1 MFLKC
6 KCLKKEFKGVVFM
19 VRVRF
24 APSPTGYLHIGGA
37 RTALFNYLFSRK
49 NNGKFILRIED
60 TDFERSN
67 KEYEEVIIRDLRWL
81 GLDWDEGPDVGG
93 AFGPYR
99 QSERLHL
106 YKEYAN
112 KLIQEGKAYYC
123 YCTEEELEV
132 QRQLQ
137 LKEKKPPIY
146 DRRCLNLTDKKKQEY
161 INEGRKPS
169 VRFLVPYKELGIND
183 LIHGRLTI
191 DTKVISDPIIL
202 KSNGVPTYN
211 FGVVIDDHF
220 MEITHVIRGDE
231 HLDNTYRQVLIYEA
245 LNWES
250 PLYAHIPMILA
261 PDRSKLS
268 KRHGATS
275 VEELKKLG
283 FINKAVINY
292 IALLGWS
299 PKDNKEI
306 MFLDE
311 IISRFDLAGVLDH
324 PAVYDIEKMKYFN
337 HYYISNILSDNE
349 ILQALN
355 ELQNLNNL
363 EYNLSDEL
371 KLKVIN
377 LEKNRAYLLTDFF
390 ELFYII
396 DKDPEIG
403 QDILNELKNTTK
415 DVFEIIIDSLSSFEY
430 YDDMDKI
437 KEYLKDVAKRNNIKV
452 GQLYKPIRLLLTAKS
467 EGPELPKIIYLLG
480 KEKTLKRINF
490 IKQFV

>member
-1 MFLKC
+1 
-6 KCLKKEFKGVVFM
+6 M

-37 RTALFNYLFSRK
+37 RTALFNYLFARK

-67 KEYEEVIIRDLRWL
+67 KEYEEVIMRDLRWL
-81 GLDWDEGPDVGG
+81 GLEWDEGPDIGG
-93 AFGPYR
+93 PYKPYR
-99 QSERLHL
+99 QSERLDL

-132 QRQLQ
+132 QRKLQ

-146 DRRCLNLTDKKKQEY
+146 DRRCLNLTDKKRQEY

-169 VRFLVPYKELGIND
+169 VRFLVPYKELEITD
-183 LIHGRLTI
+183 LIHGKLSI
-191 DTKVISDPIIL
+191 DTKIISDPIIL

-245 LNWES
+245 LDWQI
-250 PLYAHIPMILA
+250 PFYAHIPMILA

-299 PKDNKEI
+299 PKDNTEI
-306 MFLDE
+306 MFLDQ
-311 IISRFDLAGVLDH
+311 IVSKFDLSGVLDH

-337 HYYISNILSDNE
+337 HYYIANILSDSE
-349 ILQALN
+349 IL
-355 ELQNLNNL
+355 ENLNQLLAISNL
-363 EYNLSDEL
+363 GYNLDDDL
-371 KLKVIN
+371 KLKVIK
-377 LEKNRAYLLTDFF
+377 LEKNRVYLLTDFF
-390 ELFYII
+390 ELFDII
-396 DKDPEIG
+396 EKDPEIKE
-403 QDILNELKNTTK
+403 DVLNELKSIDRN
-415 DVFEIIIDSLSSFEY
+415 VFEVIINSLNDFEY
-430 YDDMDKI
+430 YDDMEKI
-437 KEYLKDVAKRNNIKV
+437 KGYLKDVSKGNDIKV
-452 GQLYKPIRLLLTAKS
+452 GQLYKVIRLLLTGKS

-480 KEKTLKRINF
+480 KEKTIKRINV

>member
-1 MFLKC
+1 
-6 KCLKKEFKGVVFM
+6 M

-37 RTALFNYLFSRK
+37 RTALFNYLFARK

-67 KEYEEVIIRDLRWL
+67 KEYEEVIMRDLRWL
-81 GLDWDEGPDVGG
+81 GLEWDEGPDIGG
-93 AFGPYR
+93 PYKPYR
-99 QSERLHL
+99 QSERLDL

-132 QRQLQ
+132 QRKLQ

-146 DRRCLNLTDKKKQEY
+146 DRRCLNLTDKKRQEY

-169 VRFLVPYKELGIND
+169 VRFLVPYKELEITD
-183 LIHGRLTI
+183 LIHGKLSI
-191 DTKVISDPIIL
+191 DTKIISDPIIL

-245 LNWES
+245 LDWQI
-250 PLYAHIPMILA
+250 PFYAHIPMILA

-299 PKDNKEI
+299 PKDNTEI
-306 MFLDE
+306 MFLDQ
-311 IISRFDLAGVLDH
+311 IISKFDLSGVLDH

-337 HYYISNILSDNE
+337 HYYIANILSDSE
-349 ILQALN
+349 IL
-355 ELQNLNNL
+355 ENLNQLLAISNL
-363 EYNLSDEL
+363 EYNLDDDL
-371 KLKVIN
+371 KLKVIK
-377 LEKNRAYLLTDFF
+377 LEKNRVYLLTDFF
-390 ELFYII
+390 ELFDII
-396 DKDPEIG
+396 EKDPEIKE
-403 QDILNELKNTTK
+403 DVLNELKSI
-415 DVFEIIIDSLSSFEY
+415 DRSVFEVIINSLNDFEY
-430 YDDMDKI
+430 YDDMEKI
-437 KEYLKDVAKRNNIKV
+437 KGYLKDVSKRSNIKV
-452 GQLYKPIRLLLTAKS
+452 GQLYKSIRLLLTGKS

-480 KEKTLKRINF
+480 KEKTIKRINVV
-490 IKQFV
+490 KQFV

>member
-1 MFLKC
+1 
-6 KCLKKEFKGVVFM
+6 M

-37 RTALFNYLFSRK
+37 RTALFNYLFARK

-67 KEYEEVIIRDLRWL
+67 KEYEEVIMRDLRWL
-81 GLDWDEGPDVGG
+81 GLEWDEGPDIGG
-93 AFGPYR
+93 PYKPYR
-99 QSERLHL
+99 QSERLDL

-132 QRQLQ
+132 QRKLQ

-146 DRRCLNLTDKKKQEY
+146 DRRCLNLTDKKRQEY

-169 VRFLVPYKELGIND
+169 VRFLVPYKELEITD
-183 LIHGRLTI
+183 LIHGKLSI
-191 DTKVISDPIIL
+191 DTKIISDPIIL

-231 HLDNTYRQVLIYEA
+231 HLDNTYRQVLIYES
-245 LNWES
+245 LDWQI
-250 PLYAHIPMILA
+250 PFYAHIPMILA

-299 PKDNKEI
+299 PKDNTEI
-306 MFLDE
+306 MFLDQ
-311 IISRFDLAGVLDH
+311 IVSKFDLSGVLDH

-337 HYYISNILSDNE
+337 HYYIANILSDSE
-349 ILQALN
+349 IL
-355 ELQNLNNL
+355 ENLNQLLAISNL
-363 EYNLSDEL
+363 GYNLDDDL
-371 KLKVIN
+371 KLKVIK
-377 LEKNRAYLLTDFF
+377 LEKNRVYLLTDFF
-390 ELFYII
+390 ELFDII
-396 DKDPEIG
+396 EKDPEIKE
-403 QDILNELKNTTK
+403 DVLNELKSIDRN
-415 DVFEIIIDSLSSFEY
+415 VFEVIINSLNDFEY
-430 YDDMDKI
+430 YDDMEKI
-437 KEYLKDVAKRNNIKV
+437 KGYLKDVSKGNDIKV
-452 GQLYKPIRLLLTAKS
+452 GQLYKSIRLLLTGKS

-480 KEKTLKRINF
+480 KEKTIKRINVV
-490 IKQFV
+490 KQFV

>member
-1 MFLKC
+1 
-6 KCLKKEFKGVVFM
+6 M

-37 RTALFNYLFSRK
+37 RTALFNYLFARK

-67 KEYEEVIIRDLRWL
+67 KEYEEVIMRDLRWL
-81 GLDWDEGPDVGG
+81 GLEWDEGPDIGG
-93 AFGPYR
+93 PYKPYR
-99 QSERLHL
+99 QSERLDL

-132 QRQLQ
+132 QRKLQ

-146 DRRCLNLTDKKKQEY
+146 DRRCLNLTDKKRQEY

-169 VRFLVPYKELGIND
+169 VRFLVPYKELEITD
-183 LIHGRLTI
+183 LIHGKLSI
-191 DTKVISDPIIL
+191 DTKIISDPIIL

-245 LNWES
+245 LDWQI
-250 PLYAHIPMILA
+250 PFYAHIPMILA

-292 IALLGWS
+292 IALLVWS
-299 PKDNKEI
+299 PKDNTEI
-306 MFLDE
+306 MFLDQ
-311 IISRFDLAGVLDH
+311 IVSKFDLSGVLDH

-337 HYYISNILSDNE
+337 HYYIANILSDSE
-349 ILQALN
+349 IL
-355 ELQNLNNL
+355 ENLNQLLAISNL
-363 EYNLSDEL
+363 GYNLDDDL
-371 KLKVIN
+371 KLKVIK
-377 LEKNRAYLLTDFF
+377 LEKNRVYLLTDFF
-390 ELFYII
+390 ELFDII
-396 DKDPEIG
+396 EKDPEIKE
-403 QDILNELKNTTK
+403 DVLNELKSIDRN
-415 DVFEIIIDSLSSFEY
+415 VFEVIINSLNDFEY
-430 YDDMDKI
+430 YDDMEKI
-437 KEYLKDVAKRNNIKV
+437 KGYLKDVSKGNDIKV
-452 GQLYKPIRLLLTAKS
+452 GQLYKVIRLLLTGKS

-480 KEKTLKRINF
+480 KEKTIKRINV

>member
-1 MFLKC
+1 
-6 KCLKKEFKGVVFM
+6 M

-37 RTALFNYLFSRK
+37 RTALFNYLFARK

-67 KEYEEVIIRDLRWL
+67 KEYEEVIMRDLRWL
-81 GLDWDEGPDVGG
+81 GLEWDEGPDIGG
-93 AFGPYR
+93 PYKPYR
-99 QSERLHL
+99 QSERLDL

-132 QRQLQ
+132 QRKLQ

-146 DRRCLNLTDKKKQEY
+146 DRRCLNLTDKKRQEY

-169 VRFLVPYKELGIND
+169 VRFLVPYKELEITD
-183 LIHGRLTI
+183 LIHGKLSI
-191 DTKVISDPIIL
+191 DTKIISDPIIL

-245 LNWES
+245 LDWQI
-250 PLYAHIPMILA
+250 PFYAHIPMILA

-299 PKDNKEI
+299 PKDNTEI
-306 MFLDE
+306 MFLDQ
-311 IISRFDLAGVLDH
+311 IVSKFDLSGVLDH

-337 HYYISNILSDNE
+337 HYYIANILSDSE
-349 ILQALN
+349 IL
-355 ELQNLNNL
+355 ENLNQLLAISNL
-363 EYNLSDEL
+363 GYNLDDDL
-371 KLKVIN
+371 KLKVIK
-377 LEKNRAYLLTDFF
+377 LEKNRVYLLTDFF
-390 ELFYII
+390 ELFDII
-396 DKDPEIG
+396 EKDPEIKE
-403 QDILNELKNTTK
+403 DVLNELKSI
-415 DVFEIIIDSLSSFEY
+415 DRSVFEVIINSLNDFEY
-430 YDDMDKI
+430 YDDMEKI
-437 KEYLKDVAKRNNIKV
+437 KGYLKDVSKRSNIKV
-452 GQLYKPIRLLLTAKS
+452 GQLYKSIRLLLTGKS

-480 KEKTLKRINF
+480 KEKTIKRINVV
-490 IKQFV
+490 KQFV

>member
-1 MFLKC
+1 
-6 KCLKKEFKGVVFM
+6 M

-37 RTALFNYLFSRK
+37 RTALFNYLFARK
-49 NNGKFILRIED
+49 NDGKFVLRIED

-67 KEYEEVIIRDLRWL
+67 KEYEEVIMRDLKWL
-81 GLDWDEGPDVGG
+81 GLEWDEGPDVGG
-93 AFGPYR
+93 PYKPYR
-99 QSERLHL
+99 QSERLDL

-132 QRQLQ
+132 QRKLQ

-146 DRRCLNLTDKKKQEY
+146 DRRCLNLTDKKRQEY

-169 VRFLVPYKELGIND
+169 VRFLVPYKELEITD
-183 LIHGRLTI
+183 LIHGKLSI
-191 DTKVISDPIIL
+191 DTKIISDPIIL

-245 LNWES
+245 LDWQI
-250 PLYAHIPMILA
+250 PFYAHIPMILA

-299 PKDNKEI
+299 PKDNTEI
-306 MFLDE
+306 MFLDQ
-311 IISRFDLAGVLDH
+311 IVSKFDLSGVLDH

-337 HYYISNILSDNE
+337 HYYIANILSDSE
-349 ILQALN
+349 IL
-355 ELQNLNNL
+355 ENLNQLLAISNL
-363 EYNLSDEL
+363 GYNLDDDL
-371 KLKVIN
+371 KLKVIK
-377 LEKNRAYLLTDFF
+377 LEKNRVYLLTDFF
-390 ELFYII
+390 ELFDII
-396 DKDPEIG
+396 ENDPEIKE
-403 QDILNELKNTTK
+403 DVLNELKSIDRN
-415 DVFEIIIDSLSSFEY
+415 VFEVIINSLNDFEY
-430 YDDMDKI
+430 YDDMEKI
-437 KEYLKDVAKRNNIKV
+437 KGYLKDVSKRSNIKV
-452 GQLYKPIRLLLTAKS
+452 GQLYKSIRLLLTGKS

-480 KEKTLKRINF
+480 KEKTIKRINVV
-490 IKQFV
+490 KQFV

>member
-1 MFLKC
+1 
-6 KCLKKEFKGVVFM
+6 M

-37 RTALFNYLFSRK
+37 RTALFNYLFARK

-67 KEYEEVIIRDLRWL
+67 KEYEEVIMRDLRWL
-81 GLDWDEGPDVGG
+81 GLEWDEGPDIGG
-93 AFGPYR
+93 PYKPYR
-99 QSERLHL
+99 QSERLDL

-132 QRQLQ
+132 QRKLQ

-146 DRRCLNLTDKKKQEY
+146 DRRCLNLTDKKRQEY

-169 VRFLVPYKELGIND
+169 VRFLVPYKELEITD
-183 LIHGRLTI
+183 LIHGKLSI
-191 DTKVISDPIIL
+191 DTKIISDPIIL

-245 LNWES
+245 LDWQI
-250 PLYAHIPMILA
+250 PFYAHIPMILA

-299 PKDNKEI
+299 PKDNTEI
-306 MFLDE
+306 MFLDQ
-311 IISRFDLAGVLDH
+311 IVSKFDLSGVLDH

-337 HYYISNILSDNE
+337 HYYIANILSDSE
-349 ILQALN
+349 IL
-355 ELQNLNNL
+355 ENLNQLLAISNL
-363 EYNLSDEL
+363 GYNLDDDL
-371 KLKVIN
+371 KLKVIK
-377 LEKNRAYLLTDFF
+377 LEKNRVYLLTDFF
-390 ELFYII
+390 ELFDII
-396 DKDPEIG
+396 EKDPEIKE
-403 QDILNELKNTTK
+403 DVLNELKSIDRN
-415 DVFEIIIDSLSSFEY
+415 VFEVIINSLNDFEY
-430 YDDMDKI
+430 YDDMEKI
-437 KEYLKDVAKRNNIKV
+437 KGYLKDVSKGNDIKV
-452 GQLYKPIRLLLTAKS
+452 GQLYKSIRLLLTGKS

-480 KEKTLKRINF
+480 KEKTIKRINVV
-490 IKQFV
+490 KQFV

>member
-1 MFLKC
+1 
-6 KCLKKEFKGVVFM
+6 M

-37 RTALFNYLFSRK
+37 RTALFNYLFARK

-67 KEYEEVIIRDLRWL
+67 KEYEEVIMRDLRWL
-81 GLDWDEGPDVGG
+81 GLEWDEGPDIGG
-93 AFGPYR
+93 PYKPYR
-99 QSERLHL
+99 QSERLDL

-132 QRQLQ
+132 QRKLQ

-146 DRRCLNLTDKKKQEY
+146 DRRCLNLTDKKRQEY

-169 VRFLVPYKELGIND
+169 VRFLVPYKELEITD
-183 LIHGRLTI
+183 LIHGKLSI
-191 DTKVISDPIIL
+191 DTKIISDPIIL

-231 HLDNTYRQVLIYEA
+231 HLDNTYRQVLIYES
-245 LNWES
+245 LDWQI
-250 PLYAHIPMILA
+250 PFYAHIPMILA

-299 PKDNKEI
+299 PKDNTEI
-306 MFLDE
+306 MFLDQ
-311 IISRFDLAGVLDH
+311 IVSKFDLSGVLDH

-337 HYYISNILSDNE
+337 HYYIANILSDSE
-349 ILQALN
+349 IL
-355 ELQNLNNL
+355 ENLNQLLAISNL
-363 EYNLSDEL
+363 GYNLDDDL
-371 KLKVIN
+371 KLKVIK
-377 LEKNRAYLLTDFF
+377 LEKNRVYLLTDFF
-390 ELFYII
+390 ELFDII
-396 DKDPEIG
+396 EKDPEIKE
-403 QDILNELKNTTK
+403 DVLNELKSIDRN
-415 DVFEIIIDSLSSFEY
+415 VFEVIINSLNDFEY
-430 YDDMDKI
+430 YDDMEKI
-437 KEYLKDVAKRNNIKV
+437 KGYLKDVSKGNDIKV
-452 GQLYKPIRLLLTAKS
+452 GQLYKVIRLLLTGKS

-480 KEKTLKRINF
+480 KEKTIKRINVV
-490 IKQFV
+490 KQFV

>member
-1 MFLKC
+1 
-6 KCLKKEFKGVVFM
+6 M

-37 RTALFNYLFSRK
+37 RTALFNYLFARK

-67 KEYEEVIIRDLRWL
+67 KEYEEVIMRDLRWL
-81 GLDWDEGPDVGG
+81 GLEWDEGPDIGG
-93 AFGPYR
+93 PYKPYR
-99 QSERLHL
+99 QSERLDL

-132 QRQLQ
+132 QRKLQ

-146 DRRCLNLTDKKKQEY
+146 DRRCLNLTDKKRQEY

-169 VRFLVPYKELGIND
+169 VRFLVPYKELEITD
-183 LIHGRLTI
+183 LIHGKLSI
-191 DTKVISDPIIL
+191 DTKIISDPIIL

-245 LNWES
+245 LDWQI
-250 PLYAHIPMILA
+250 PFYAHIPMILA

-299 PKDNKEI
+299 PKDNTEI
-306 MFLDE
+306 MFLDQ
-311 IISRFDLAGVLDH
+311 IVSKFDLSGVLDH

-337 HYYISNILSDNE
+337 HYYIANILSDSE
-349 ILQALN
+349 IL
-355 ELQNLNNL
+355 ENLNQLLAISNL
-363 EYNLSDEL
+363 GYNLDDDL
-371 KLKVIN
+371 KLKVIK
-377 LEKNRAYLLTDFF
+377 LEKNRVYLLTDFF
-390 ELFYII
+390 ELFDII
-396 DKDPEIG
+396 EKDPEIKE
-403 QDILNELKNTTK
+403 DVLNELKSIDRN
-415 DVFEIIIDSLSSFEY
+415 VFEVIINSLNDFEY
-430 YDDMDKI
+430 YDDMEKI
-437 KEYLKDVAKRNNIKV
+437 KGYLKDVSKRSNIKV
-452 GQLYKPIRLLLTAKS
+452 GQLYKSIRLLLTGKS

-480 KEKTLKRINF
+480 KEKTIKRINV

>member
-1 MFLKC
+1 
-6 KCLKKEFKGVVFM
+6 M

-37 RTALFNYLFSRK
+37 RTALFNYLFARK

-67 KEYEEVIIRDLRWL
+67 KEYEEVIMRDLRWL
-81 GLDWDEGPDVGG
+81 GLEWDEGPDIGG
-93 AFGPYR
+93 PYKPYR
-99 QSERLHL
+99 QSERLDL

-123 YCTEEELEV
+123 YCTEKELEV
-132 QRQLQ
+132 QRKLQ

-146 DRRCLNLTDKKKQEY
+146 DRRCLNLTDKKRQEY

-169 VRFLVPYKELGIND
+169 VRFLVPYKELEITD
-183 LIHGRLTI
+183 LIHGKLSI
-191 DTKVISDPIIL
+191 DTKIISDPIIL

-245 LNWES
+245 LDWQI
-250 PLYAHIPMILA
+250 PFYAHIPMILA

-299 PKDNKEI
+299 PKDNTEI
-306 MFLDE
+306 MFLDQ
-311 IISRFDLAGVLDH
+311 IVSKFDLSGVLDH

-337 HYYISNILSDNE
+337 HYYIANILSDSE
-349 ILQALN
+349 IL
-355 ELQNLNNL
+355 ENLNQLLAISNL
-363 EYNLSDEL
+363 GYNLDDDL
-371 KLKVIN
+371 KLKVIK
-377 LEKNRAYLLTDFF
+377 LEKNRVYLLTDFF
-390 ELFYII
+390 ELFDII
-396 DKDPEIG
+396 EKDPEIKE
-403 QDILNELKNTTK
+403 DVLNELKSIDRN
-415 DVFEIIIDSLSSFEY
+415 VFEVIINSLNDFEY
-430 YDDMDKI
+430 YDDMEKI
-437 KEYLKDVAKRNNIKV
+437 KGYLKDVSKGNDIKV
-452 GQLYKPIRLLLTAKS
+452 GQLYKSIRLLLTGKS

-480 KEKTLKRINF
+480 KEKTIKRINV

>member
-1 MFLKC
+1 
-6 KCLKKEFKGVVFM
+6 M

-37 RTALFNYLFSRK
+37 RTALFNYLFARK

-67 KEYEEVIIRDLRWL
+67 KEYEEVIMRDLRWL
-81 GLDWDEGPDVGG
+81 GLEWDEGPDIGG
-93 AFGPYR
+93 PYKPYR
-99 QSERLHL
+99 QSERLDL

-132 QRQLQ
+132 QRKLQ

-146 DRRCLNLTDKKKQEY
+146 DRRCLNLTDKKRQEY

-169 VRFLVPYKELGIND
+169 VRFLVPYKELEITD
-183 LIHGRLTI
+183 LIHGKLSI
-191 DTKVISDPIIL
+191 DTKIISDPIIL

-245 LNWES
+245 LDWQI
-250 PLYAHIPMILA
+250 PFYAHIPMILA

-299 PKDNKEI
+299 PKDNTEI
-306 MFLDE
+306 MFLDQ
-311 IISRFDLAGVLDH
+311 IVSKFDLSGVLDH

-337 HYYISNILSDNE
+337 HYYIANILSDSE
-349 ILQALN
+349 IL
-355 ELQNLNNL
+355 ENLNQLLAISNL
-363 EYNLSDEL
+363 GYNLDDDL
-371 KLKVIN
+371 KLKVIK
-377 LEKNRAYLLTDFF
+377 LEKNRVYLLTDFF
-390 ELFYII
+390 ELFDII
-396 DKDPEIG
+396 EKDPEIKE
-403 QDILNELKNTTK
+403 DVLNELKSIDRN
-415 DVFEIIIDSLSSFEY
+415 VFEVIINSLNDFEY
-430 YDDMDKI
+430 YDDMEKI
-437 KEYLKDVAKRNNIKV
+437 KGYLKDVSKGNDIKV
-452 GQLYKPIRLLLTAKS
+452 GQLYKVIRLLLTGKS

-480 KEKTLKRINF
+480 KEKTIKRINVV
-490 IKQFV
+490 KQFV